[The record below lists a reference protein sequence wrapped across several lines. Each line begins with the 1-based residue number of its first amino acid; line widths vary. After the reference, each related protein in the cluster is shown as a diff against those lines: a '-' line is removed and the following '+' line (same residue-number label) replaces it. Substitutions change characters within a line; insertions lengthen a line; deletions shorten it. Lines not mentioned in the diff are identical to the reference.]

1 MIDPRKDHTL
11 KSYSADRK
19 FVQNIDQH
27 LLESIT
33 TGQKN
38 SVFHE
43 GFDSISGFL
52 SVSKS
57 YGLLAHC
64 TNFCVSLYNPRAEM
78 LRWRKENPRRV

>member
-1 MIDPRKDHTL
+1 MRDGFIRKKVQKVVSKTGVQINIRGSRYGADH
-11 KSYSADRK
+11 K

-33 TGQKN
+33 TSQKK

-52 SVSKS
+52 SVSKP
-57 YGLLAHC
+57 YGLLTHC
-64 TNFCVSLYNPRAEM
+64 TNFCVSL
-78 LRWRKENPRRV
+78 